1 MKRNVPPHERL
12 HLFPAL
18 LVDAR
23 VTSQAAFIGR
33 ANQKRQLSNAAIA
46 VEIVDACHHCM
57 RS

>member
-1 MKRNVPPHERL
+1 MCRSTNVL
-12 HLFPAL
+12 IYFQLCTV